1 MSDDASATPPV
12 RDAAAAAG
20 DMPLPEPPS
29 TVVSAVPG
37 RPLGPWRRYVAIG
50 DSFTEG
56 MCDPDPDAPD
66 EFVGWADRLATLLAR
81 VARVRGAE
89 FSYANLAIRGRLL
102 DDVTDRQLPLGLALR
117 PDLISIVGGANDI
130 MRARVDLTALAG
142 RLERAVVTARSSGA
156 DVLLATP
163 TDPAGAPLIG
173 ALRGRH
179 AIHTAN
185 VWTIA
190 RRHGCHVIDQ
200 WGFTAL
206 QDWQMWAEDRIHM
219 TTEGHRRV
227 ALAAFAALGL
237 GLGDLGPHELSPHEP
252 GSSAVGL
259 LSGRA
264 WETPLPTRPTPG
276 RAQWARQNRDWAAQ
290 YLGPWVRRRLTGRSS
305 GDLRLP
311 KRPELTRLDAVD

>member
-1 MSDDASATPPV
+1 MPV
-12 RDAAAAAG
+12 A
-20 DMPLPEPPS
+20 
-29 TVVSAVPG
+29 
-37 RPLGPWRRYVAIG
+37 PWRRYVAIG

-81 VARVRGAE
+81 VARARSVE
-89 FSYANLAIRGRLL
+89 FSYANLAVRGRLL
-102 DDVTDRQLPLGLALR
+102 DDVVDRQLPLGLELR

-142 RLERAVVTARSSGA
+142 RLERAVEAARAMGA

-163 TDPAGAPLIG
+163 TDPAGAPLIR

-190 RRHGCHVIDQ
+190 RRHRCHVIDQ

-237 GLGDLGPHELSPHEP
+237 GPVDLGPHHVGPFDL
-252 GSSAVGL
+252 GSFDQGPTGAGL
-259 LSGRA
+259 ISDRA
-264 WETPLPTRPTPG
+264 WETPLPTRPAPG
-276 RAQWARQNRDWAAQ
+276 RVEWARQNKDWAAQ

-305 GDLRLP
+305 GDLRHA
-311 KRPELTRLDAVD
+311 KRPELTRLDVAD

>member
-1 MSDDASATPPV
+1 MSDGAPATPPA
-12 RDAAAAAG
+12 RDAVASPG
-20 DMPLPEPPS
+20 DIPLSEPPPTS
-29 TVVSAVPG
+29 SPAAPG
-37 RPLGPWRRYVAIG
+37 SPVAPWRRYVAIG

-142 RLERAVVTARSSGA
+142 RLERAVETARSSGA

-237 GLGDLGPHELSPHEP
+237 GPHDLGPHELSSHDLS
-252 GSSAVGL
+252 SSAVGL

-264 WETPLPTRPTPG
+264 WETPLPARPAPG

-305 GDLRLP
+305 GDQRLP
-311 KRPELTRLDAVD
+311 KRPELTRLNVVD